1 MLNLLAPI
9 ALGSIVQVMRRE
21 FLTVIE
27 RIDGTHVAWCPEVPG
42 VFGRGRSKMAAL
54 VDLREAVV
62 QVLRERR
69 ERGISDAAKDAV
81 FDTITVD

>member
-1 MLNLLAPI
+1 MAPNP
-9 ALGSIVQVMRRE
+9 IVEIMHRE

-62 QVLRERR
+62 QILRERR